1 MEELSLEN
9 VQIGFED
16 TLFEPDDTSEENE
29 KTSEETET
37 EKNEKNVTEVNP
49 NELFEDDDED
59 EPESVGDEDNN
70 QEETTP
76 DPGSAGD
83 SSADFYSSIASA
95 LRKDGVLEYLDDDTL
110 KGVKTADDFK
120 EIFNNEVEKRIS
132 EVEARVNEALNNN
145 GEPDEIRKYENT
157 LRALDKFTK
166 EYLSDEKSEQ
176 AAEDRKRLIYQD
188 YLNKGFSQER
198 AAKMVQKSLDAGSE
212 IDDALEALEENKKFF
227 TNVYNDY
234 LKELKNEEQKRQEF
248 LQQKEE
254 ELQKLVLDTEEPFDG
269 ISLDKTTR
277 GKVLDAISKTTI
289 KGDDGKYYTKL
300 QDYQLKN
307 PNEFLYKLGVVFT
320 LTDCFKNIDKLIGK
334 KVKQKT
340 NENIR
345 GLERTLRN
353 QKNYGGTPRY
363 VGNGYDDSKNQNF
376 SRFSLNI

>member
-1 MEELSLEN
+1 MEELSLDN

-16 TLFEPDDTSEENE
+16 TLFESDDTSEE
-29 KTSEETET
+29 TENSSD
-37 EKNEKNVTEVNP
+37 EKNDKEENKVTEVNP
-49 NELFEDDDED
+49 DELFDDDED

-70 QEETTP
+70 QETRTP
-76 DPGSAGD
+76 PEESTGD

-110 KGVKTADDFK
+110 KDIKTAEDFK
-120 EIFNNEVEKRIS
+120 EMFNNEVEKRIS
-132 EVEARVNEALNNN
+132 EIDSRVNEALNNG
-145 GEPDEIRKYENT
+145 GEPAEIRKYENT
-157 LRALDKFTK
+157 LKALDKFTK
-166 EYLSDEKSEQ
+166 EYLSDENSEE

-198 AAKMVQKSLDAGSE
+198 ASKMVQKSLDAGSE

-320 LTDCFKNIDKLIGK
+320 LTDGFKNIDKLIGK

-345 GLERTLRN
+345 GLERTLKN

-363 VGNGYDDSKNQNF
+363 VSNGYDDSKNQNF

>member
-1 MEELSLEN
+1 MEELSLDN

-16 TLFEPDDTSEENE
+16 TLFEPDDTSEE
-29 KTSEETET
+29 TENSSD
-37 EKNEKNVTEVNP
+37 EKNDKEENKVTEVNP
-49 NELFEDDDED
+49 DELFDDDED

-70 QEETTP
+70 QETRTP
-76 DPGSAGD
+76 PEESTGD

-110 KGVKTADDFK
+110 KDIKTAEDFK
-120 EIFNNEVEKRIS
+120 EMFNNEVEKRIS
-132 EVEARVNEALNNN
+132 EIDSRVNEALNNG
-145 GEPDEIRKYENT
+145 GEPAEIRKYENT
-157 LRALDKFTK
+157 LKALDKFTK
-166 EYLSDEKSEQ
+166 EYLSDENSEE

-188 YLNKGFSQER
+188 YINKGFSQER
-198 AAKMVQKSLDAGSE
+198 ASKMVQKSLDAGSE

-320 LTDCFKNIDKLIGK
+320 LTDGFKNIDKLIGK

-345 GLERTLRN
+345 GLERTLKN

-363 VGNGYDDSKNQNF
+363 VSNGYDDSKNQNF

>member
-1 MEELSLEN
+1 MEELSLDN

-16 TLFEPDDTSEENE
+16 TLFEPDDTSEEPE
-29 KTSEETET
+29 KSSTEENDND
-37 EKNEKNVTEVNP
+37 KNKVTEVNP
-49 NELFEDDDED
+49 DELFDDNED

-70 QEETTP
+70 QEPRTP
-76 DPGSAGD
+76 PDESTGD

-110 KGVKTADDFK
+110 KDIKTAEDFK
-120 EIFNNEVEKRIS
+120 EMFNNEVEKRIS
-132 EVEARVNEALNNN
+132 EIDSRVNEALNNG
-145 GEPDEIRKYENT
+145 GEPAEIRKYENT
-157 LRALDKFTK
+157 LKALDKFTK
-166 EYLSDEKSEQ
+166 EYLSDENSEE

-188 YLNKGFSQER
+188 YLNKGFSQDR

-234 LKELKNEEQKRQEF
+234 LKELRDEEQKRQEF

-320 LTDCFKNIDKLIGK
+320 LTDGFKNIDKLIGK

-345 GLERTLRN
+345 GLERTLKN

-363 VGNGYDDSKNQNF
+363 VSNGYDDSKNQNF

>member
-1 MEELSLEN
+1 MEELSLDN

-16 TLFEPDDTSEENE
+16 TLFESDDTSEE
-29 KTSEETET
+29 TENSSD
-37 EKNEKNVTEVNP
+37 EKNDKEENKVTEVNP
-49 NELFEDDDED
+49 DELFDDED
-59 EPESVGDEDNN
+59 GPESVGDEDNN
-70 QEETTP
+70 QETRTP
-76 DPGSAGD
+76 PEESTGD

-110 KGVKTADDFK
+110 KDIKTADDFK
-120 EIFNNEVEKRIS
+120 EMFNNEVEKRIS
-132 EVEARVNEALNNN
+132 EIDSRVNEALNNG
-145 GEPDEIRKYENT
+145 GEPAEIRKYENT
-157 LRALDKFTK
+157 LRALDRFTK
-166 EYLSDEKSEQ
+166 EYLSDENSEE

-198 AAKMVQKSLDAGSE
+198 ASKMVQKSLDAGSE

-320 LTDCFKNIDKLIGK
+320 LTDGFKNIDKLIGK

-345 GLERTLRN
+345 GLERTLKN

-363 VGNGYDDSKNQNF
+363 VSNGYDDSKNQNF

>member
-1 MEELSLEN
+1 MEELSLDN

-16 TLFEPDDTSEENE
+16 TLFESDDTL
-29 KTSEETET
+29 EETENSSG
-37 EKNEKNVTEVNP
+37 EKNDKEENKVTEVNP
-49 NELFEDDDED
+49 DELFDNDED

-70 QEETTP
+70 QETRTP
-76 DPGSAGD
+76 PDESTGD
-83 SSADFYSSIASA
+83 SSADFYSSIASV

-110 KGVKTADDFK
+110 NDIKTAEDFK
-120 EIFNNEVEKRIS
+120 EMFNNEVEKRIS
-132 EVEARVNEALNNN
+132 EIDSRVNEALNNG
-145 GEPDEIRKYENT
+145 GEPAEIRKYENT
-157 LRALDKFTK
+157 LKALDRFTK
-166 EYLSDEKSEQ
+166 EYLSDENSEE

-198 AAKMVQKSLDAGSE
+198 ASKMVQKSLDAGSE

-320 LTDCFKNIDKLIGK
+320 LTDGFKNIDKLIGK

-345 GLERTLRN
+345 GLERTLKN

-363 VGNGYDDSKNQNF
+363 VSNGYDDSKNQNF

>member
-1 MEELSLEN
+1 MEELSLDN

-16 TLFEPDDTSEENE
+16 TLFESDDTSEE
-29 KTSEETET
+29 TENSSD
-37 EKNEKNVTEVNP
+37 EKNDKEENKVTEVNP
-49 NELFEDDDED
+49 DELFDNDED

-70 QEETTP
+70 QETRTP
-76 DPGSAGD
+76 PEESTGD

-110 KGVKTADDFK
+110 KDIKTADDFK
-120 EIFNNEVEKRIS
+120 EMFNNEVEKRIS
-132 EVEARVNEALNNN
+132 EIDSRVNEALNNG
-145 GEPDEIRKYENT
+145 GEPAEIRKYENT
-157 LRALDKFTK
+157 LKALDRFTK
-166 EYLSDEKSEQ
+166 EYLSDENSEE

-198 AAKMVQKSLDAGSE
+198 ASKMVQKSLDAGSE

-320 LTDCFKNIDKLIGK
+320 LTDGFKNIDKLIGK

-345 GLERTLRN
+345 GLERTLKN

-363 VGNGYDDSKNQNF
+363 VSNGYDDSKNQNF